1 MRVSIRDKRCLNEIS
16 PAALSAYARAAGW
29 RRTGDYGDSSD
40 VYASDGLPEIIL
52 PRTQRLGDYAIVVSR
67 LIEIFADVAGTDE
80 LSLYHDLVS
89 FDRDVIR
96 VGADEGG
103 DGVASASDRIDL
115 ARAARD
121 MVLAAACSL
130 NDPQSVYRA
139 AADNE
144 SRNLV
149 RKLRMGQTEQDSFVV
164 TLLTPVFSPPLQQS
178 FIQHSEH
185 NEDPIERRM
194 TKRLVSAL
202 RAARHATDGIVGG
215 KVDAFLHAVDD
226 GVSANLCEA
235 LIRLIEPFE
244 TLDVSLTWA
253 GTRPT
258 NTAREL
264 VHFAKSDVPIL
275 REAASLFRNRGPK
288 PDVLLFGFVQRRKGR
303 PESADATITL
313 RAYVDGQ
320 IQSVEAALNQSDYEQ
335 AIRARKHNA
344 SVILAGDL
352 VRNGKRRRLLNP
364 RIVAVIPQGNTQEEG
379 E

>member
-1 MRVSIRDKRCLNEIS
+1 MRVSIRDKRRLNEIS
-16 PAALSAYARAAGW
+16 PASLSAYACAAGW
-29 RRTGDYGDSSD
+29 RRTDNYGDFSD
-40 VYASDGLPEIIL
+40 VYTADGLPEIIL

-67 LIEIFADVAGTDE
+67 LIEIFADVADTDE

-103 DGVASASDRIDL
+103 DGVASANDRIEL
-115 ARAARD
+115 ARGARD

-130 NDPQSVYRA
+130 QDPRSVYRT
-139 AADNE
+139 AADKE
-144 SRNLV
+144 SRNFV
-149 RKLRMGQTEQDSFVV
+149 RKLRMGQTEQESFVV
-164 TLLTPVFSPPLQQS
+164 ILLTSVLSPPIQQS

-185 NEDPIERRM
+185 NEDPIERKM
-194 TKRLVSAL
+194 TRRLVSAL

-215 KVDAFLHAVDD
+215 KVGAFLLAVDD

-235 LIRLIEPFE
+235 LVRLIERFE

-253 GTRPT
+253 GTRPM
-258 NTAREL
+258 NTAREV

-275 REAASLFRNRGPK
+275 CEAARLFRDRGPK

-313 RAYVDGQ
+313 RAYFDGQ
-320 IQSVEAALNQSDYEQ
+320 IQSVEAALNRSDYEQ
-335 AIRARKHNA
+335 AIRAHKHHA
-344 SVILAGDL
+344 SVIMAGDL
-352 VRNGKRRRLLNP
+352 VRNGKRLHLLNP
-364 RIVAVIPQGNTQEEG
+364 RVVAVIPQADVPE
-379 E
+379 